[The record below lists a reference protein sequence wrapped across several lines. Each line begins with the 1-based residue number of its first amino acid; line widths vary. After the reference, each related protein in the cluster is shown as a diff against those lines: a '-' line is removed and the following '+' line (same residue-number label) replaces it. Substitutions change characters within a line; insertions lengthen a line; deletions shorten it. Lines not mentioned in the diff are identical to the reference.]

1 MAVLDLFGLEGQV
14 ALVTGGA
21 RGIGYEIATAMAE
34 AGASVAIVD
43 RDGEQA
49 RRSAGEIAAAS
60 GAGVIAVQADVSIA
74 AETERMVATTVER
87 LGRLDICFANAGIAE
102 PGLPILD
109 VEDYSPEL
117 WQQLIAVNLGG
128 VYFTGLAAARAM
140 KRQGGGRIINM
151 ASIVG
156 LVADTSWGSIGYT
169 SAKGGVVQLTRQLAV
184 MLAPHG
190 IRVNAIAPGYVATG
204 MSEAEQEDNED
215 PLVRKLQADCL
226 FRTPMKR
233 FARPEEVKGVALF
246 LASEASSYCTGAIY
260 PVDGGWL
267 AA

>member
-1 MAVLDLFGLEGQV
+1 MAVLDLFDLTGQM

-21 RGIGYEIATAMAE
+21 RGIGFAIASAMAE
-34 AGASVAIVD
+34 AGAKVAIVD
-43 RDGEQA
+43 RDGDQA
-49 RRSAGEIAAAS
+49 TQAATAIVAATGS
-60 GAGVIAVQADVSIA
+60 TAIAVQADVSISA
-74 AETERMVATTVER
+74 DTERMVAETVDR
-87 LGRLDICFANAGIAE
+87 FGKLDICFANAGIAE

-109 VEDYSPEL
+109 LEDYSPEL
-117 WQQLIAVNLGG
+117 WQQIIAVNLSG

-156 LVADTSWGSIGYT
+156 MVADASWGSIGYC

-184 MLAPHG
+184 MLAPHA
-190 IRVNAIAPGYVATG
+190 IRVNAIAPGYVTTG
-204 MSEAEQEDNED
+204 MSEAEQSDNAD
-215 PLVRKLQADCL
+215 PLVQKLQADCL
-226 FRTPMKR
+226 ARTPMKR
-233 FARPEEVKGVALF
+233 FAQADEIKGIALF